1 LLRLVFFPLPTPHS
15 PFPTSHSPMNDSL
28 YIAVDL
34 GAGSGRVFLVGLA
47 PGELLLEEAYRFHY
61 PPARRQGHLRWDLHG
76 IFADIKAGMYLARE
90 RAWRLGRPVVSV
102 GVDSWGVDYGLIDAD
117 GNLVEDPICYRDE
130 RTAGVMEQVFERTP
144 RAEIFARTGIQFLAF
159 NTIFQLFAH
168 ARSGIPARAAKMLL
182 IPDLINFLLTSRVV
196 TEYTNATTTQMIE
209 AETGAWDHTLIEG
222 LGLPSRLQAEIV
234 PAGADLGPLNLELA
248 EELNLK
254 GVRVVAP
261 ATHDTGSAVAGAP
274 LEDGWAYVSS
284 GTWSLVG
291 VELDRT
297 LINPEVARHNFTNEG
312 GAFGTIRFLKNVMGL
327 WILESCRR
335 EWRERGLE
343 VDYDV
348 LLARASTGRDS
359 TALIYP
365 DDERLF
371 NPPSMTAAIAR
382 QLAETG
388 QAVDDDPAA
397 LTATILDSLALRYAS
412 IIRTI
417 ETLIGKP
424 VSGAQIVGGGSQN
437 QYLNQAAANASQKV
451 VIAGP
456 AEATVIGNALVQA
469 VAAGR
474 FATLAEA
481 RRHVAS
487 NISPRRF
494 DPQPSAEWEEKACR
508 YMEIEARFAK
518 S

>member
-1 LLRLVFFPLPTPHS
+1 
-15 PFPTSHSPMNDSL
+15 
-28 YIAVDL
+28 
-34 GAGSGRVFLVGLA
+34 
-47 PGELLLEEAYRFHY
+47 
-61 PPARRQGHLRWDLHG
+61 LRWDLSK
-76 IFADIKAGMYLARE
+76 IFAEIKAGLRAAGEGAR
-90 RAWRLGRPVVSV
+90 RLGRPVVSV

-117 GNLVEDPICYRDE
+117 GNLVEEPICYRDE
-130 RTAGVMEQVFERTP
+130 RTAGVMEQVFEMAP

-168 ARSGIPARAAKMLL
+168 ARPGIPAGAAKMLL
-182 IPDLINFLLTSRVV
+182 IPDLINFLLTGRAV
-196 TEYTNATTTQMIE
+196 TEYTNATTTQMID
-209 AETGAWDHTLIEG
+209 AKTGAWDYPLIER
-222 LGLPSRLQAEIV
+222 LGLPAQLMAEII
-234 PAGADLGPLNLELA
+234 PAGADLGPLKPELA

-254 GVRVVAP
+254 GARVVAP

-274 LEDGWAYVSS
+274 LEDGWAYISS

-291 VELDRT
+291 VELNRA
-297 LINPEVARHNFTNEG
+297 LINTEVARHNFTNEG

-348 LLARASTGRDS
+348 LLARASARRDS

-371 NPPSMTAAIAR
+371 NPPSMTEAITR

-388 QAVDDDPAA
+388 QATCDDPAE

-412 IIRTI
+412 VIRTI
-417 ETLIGKP
+417 EALVGKP
-424 VSGAQIVGGGSQN
+424 INGAQIVGGGSQN
-437 QYLNQAAANASQKV
+437 QYLNQATANASQKV
-451 VIAGP
+451 ILAGP

-474 FATLAEA
+474 FSSLAEA
-481 RRHVAS
+481 RRHVAA
-487 NISPRRF
+487 NVSPRRF
-494 DPQPSAEWEEKACR
+494 EARPSVEWPTWEDKARR
-508 YMEIEARFAK
+508 YAEIESRLARN
-518 S
+518 

>member
-1 LLRLVFFPLPTPHS
+1 
-15 PFPTSHSPMNDSL
+15 MNESL

-34 GAGSGRVFLVGLA
+34 GAGSGRVFLVGVA
-47 PGELLLEEAYRFHY
+47 PGELLLEEAHRFQY
-61 PPARRQGHLRWDLHG
+61 PSVRRDGRLRWDLSK
-76 IFADIKAGMYLARE
+76 IFAEIKAGLRAAGEGAR
-90 RAWRLGRPVVSV
+90 RLGRPVVSV

-117 GNLVEDPICYRDE
+117 GNLVEEPICYRDE
-130 RTAGVMEQVFERTP
+130 RTAGVMEQVFELAP

-159 NTIFQLFAH
+159 NTLFQLFAH
-168 ARSGIPARAAKMLL
+168 ARSGIPAGAAKMLL
-182 IPDLINFLLTSRVV
+182 IPDLINFLLTGRAV
-196 TEYTNATTTQMIE
+196 TEYTNATTTQMID
-209 AETGAWDHTLIEG
+209 AETGAWDYPLIER
-222 LGLPSRLQAEIV
+222 LGLPAQLMAEIV
-234 PAGADLGPLNLELA
+234 PAGSDLGPLKPELA

-254 GVRVVAP
+254 GASVVAP

-274 LEDGWAYVSS
+274 LEDGWAYISS
-284 GTWSLVG
+284 GTWSLLG
-291 VELDRT
+291 VELNRT
-297 LINPEVARHNFTNEG
+297 LINTEVARHNFTNEG

-335 EWRERGLE
+335 EWRERGFE

-348 LLARASTGRDS
+348 LLARASVRRDS

-371 NPPSMTAAIAR
+371 NPPSMTAAIMR

-388 QAVDDDPAA
+388 QTRCDDPAA

-412 IIRTI
+412 VMRTI

-424 VSGAQIVGGGSQN
+424 INGAQIVGGGSQN
-437 QYLNQAAANASQKV
+437 QYLNQATANASQKAV
-451 VIAGP
+451 LAGP

-474 FATLAEA
+474 FASLAEA
-481 RRHVAS
+481 RRHAAA
-487 NISPRRF
+487 NINPRRF
-494 DPQPSAEWEEKACR
+494 EARPSPECPCWEDKAHR
-508 YMEIEARFAK
+508 YAEIEARLGRN
-518 S
+518 

>member
-1 LLRLVFFPLPTPHS
+1 MSFNCEQS
-15 PFPTSHSPMNDSL
+15 PIANIQYPIMENSL

-34 GAGSGRVFLVGLA
+34 GAGSGRVFLVGVA
-47 PGELLLEEAYRFHY
+47 PGELLLEEARRFHY
-61 PPARRQGHLRWDLHG
+61 PPVRRDWRLRWDLSK
-76 IFADIKAGMYLARE
+76 IFTEIKAGLSAAGDIAR
-90 RAWRLGRPVVSV
+90 RLGRPVVSA
-102 GVDSWGVDYGLIDAD
+102 GVDSWGVDYGLIDAGGD
-117 GNLVEDPICYRDE
+117 LVEEPICYRDE
-130 RTAGVMEQVFERTP
+130 RTAGVMEQVFELAP

-159 NTIFQLFAH
+159 NTLFQLFAH
-168 ARSGIPARAAKMLL
+168 AKSGVPTRAEKMLL
-182 IPDLINFLLTSRVV
+182 IPDLINYLLTGKTV
-196 TEYTNATTTQMIE
+196 TEYTNATTTQMID
-209 AETGAWDHTLIEG
+209 AETGAWDYRLIER
-222 LGLPSRLQAEIV
+222 LGLPARLPAEIV
-234 PAGADLGPLNLELA
+234 PAGADLGPLKPELA

-274 LEDGWAYVSS
+274 LEDGWAYISS

-291 VELDRT
+291 VELSRT
-297 LINPEVARHNFTNEG
+297 IISSEVARHNFTNEG

-348 LLARASTGRDS
+348 LLARDPKIEARRDS

-371 NPPSMTAAIAR
+371 NPPSMTAAIMQ

-388 QAVDDDPAA
+388 QSIDDDPAA

-412 IIRTI
+412 VIRTI
-417 ETLIGKP
+417 EKLTGKP
-424 VSGAQIVGGGSQN
+424 INGAQIVGGGSQN
-437 QYLNQAAANASQKV
+437 QYLNQATANASQKV
-451 VIAGP
+451 VLAGP
-456 AEATVIGNALVQA
+456 SEATVIGNALVQA

-474 FATLAEA
+474 FASLAEA
-481 RRHVAS
+481 RRHVAA

-494 DPQPSAEWEEKACR
+494 EAQPSQEWEEKAQR
-508 YMEIEARFAK
+508 YAEIEDQLARN
-518 S
+518 

>member
-1 LLRLVFFPLPTPHS
+1 
-15 PFPTSHSPMNDSL
+15 MNESL
-28 YIAVDL
+28 YIAIDL
-34 GAGSGRVFLVGLA
+34 GAGSGRVFLVGVA
-47 PGELLLEEAYRFHY
+47 PGELLIEESHRFHY
-61 PPARRQGHLRWDLHG
+61 PPVRRDGHLRWDLSK
-76 IFADIKAGMYLARE
+76 IFAEIKTGLYAAGNSAR
-90 RAWRLGRPVVSV
+90 RIGRPIASV

-117 GNLVEDPICYRDE
+117 GNLVEEPICYRDE

-159 NTIFQLFAH
+159 NTLFQLFAH
-168 ARSGIPARAAKMLL
+168 SRSGVPARAAKMLL
-182 IPDLINFLLTSRVV
+182 IPDLINFLLTGRTV
-196 TEYTNATTTQMIE
+196 TEYTNATTTQMID
-209 AETGAWDHTLIEG
+209 AETGAWDYQLIER
-222 LGLPSRLQAEIV
+222 LGLPARAPAEIV
-234 PAGADLGPLNLELA
+234 PAGADLGPLKAELA

-254 GVRVVAP
+254 GARVVAP

-274 LEDGWAYVSS
+274 LEDGWAYISS

-291 VELDRT
+291 VELNRT

-335 EWRERGLE
+335 EWKERGLE
-343 VDYDV
+343 VDYDA
-348 LLARASTGRDS
+348 LLARASERRDS

-388 QAVDDDPAA
+388 QSIDDDPAA

-412 IIRTI
+412 VIRAI

-424 VSGAQIVGGGSQN
+424 INGAQIVGGGSQN
-437 QYLNQAAANASQKV
+437 QYLNQATANASQKAV
-451 VIAGP
+451 LAGP

-474 FATLAEA
+474 FASLAEA

-487 NISPRRF
+487 NLSPRRF
-494 DPQPSAEWEEKACR
+494 EALPAPERASWREKASR
-508 YMEIEARFAK
+508 YAEIERRLARN
-518 S
+518 